1 MVITKPRMD
10 QPMTVPRSQQISL
23 DHTPYYHC
31 TSRCVRRA
39 FLCGRDRYSG
49 NDYAHR
55 RQWLEDR
62 LVFLSEVFA
71 IDLLAYAIMSNH
83 YHVVVKL
90 NAEKAAAWSDDEV
103 QERWSN
109 LYARATKTST
119 DLPVSTWRKR
129 LLSLSWFMRC
139 INEPLARYAN
149 REDGCKGRFWEGR
162 FKSQA
167 LLDETALLRCMCY
180 VDLNP
185 IRAGIAKTPES
196 SHHTS
201 IKARIDGRHE
211 HLLAIDAGQDQEG
224 TSVPINWRD
233 YLALVDWTGRALQ
246 PGKRGVIAADL
257 PPILFRFGLEPDY
270 WVREM
275 QHYGRWYYR
284 AVGSAHA
291 LQRYCDHLG
300 QKWLKGTAKLQLHP
314 V

>member
-1 MVITKPRMD
+1 
-10 QPMTVPRSQQISL
+10 MTVPRSQQISL

-39 FLCGRDRYSG
+39 FLCGRDHYSG

-62 LVFLSEVFA
+62 LVFLSGVFA

-90 NAEKAAAWSDDEV
+90 NADKAAAWSDDEV

-109 LYARATKTST
+109 LYARATETST
-119 DLPVSTWRKR
+119 DLPISTWRKR

-211 HLLAIDAGQDQEG
+211 HLLAVDVGQDQEG

-233 YLALVDWTGRALQ
+233 YLELVDWTGRAIQ

-284 AVGSAHA
+284 AVGSAQA